1 MYIPLNIKTNYSLL
15 SSLVDIDNLIKRAKS
30 LGITSLAVTD
40 SAMYSTMDF
49 YKKCIQNDIKPII
62 GIDLTIDD
70 KSILLYAMNYEGYQN
85 LTRLVFKKQTNP
97 LTLKDL
103 ENYKNNLICILPYS
117 SIELYEEIK
126 KIYKHLYLGYSNLD
140 EREKINKI
148 HNKVLFINEVLYLN
162 EKENTYLKYLYLIK
176 DNKKRSYITSYNV
189 SNNHH
194 LMDIDEILSNSV
206 EKDLKW
212 MEEINNLCDIS
223 FSLNTNLLPKYS
235 DDEHFDTRIYLQSLC
250 KVGLE
255 KRLNNKIPTYYVD
268 RLKYELD
275 IITKMGFDNYFLVV
289 YDFVKYARKNKIL
302 IGPGR
307 GSAAGSLV
315 SYCLGITDVDPIK
328 YNLFFERF
336 LNPERVT
343 MPDIDIDFEST
354 RREEV
359 VDYVINKYG
368 QKRVAPIITFVTLS
382 GKQALRDVARIF
394 NYSSPKL
401 ENLS

>member
-1 MYIPLNIKTNYSLL
+1 
-15 SSLVDIDNLIKRAKS
+15 
-30 LGITSLAVTD
+30 
-40 SAMYSTMDF
+40 
-49 YKKCIQNDIKPII
+49 
-62 GIDLTIDD
+62 
-70 KSILLYAMNYEGYQN
+70 
-85 LTRLVFKKQTNP
+85 
-97 LTLKDL
+97 
-103 ENYKNNLICILPYS
+103 
-117 SIELYEEIK
+117 
-126 KIYKHLYLGYSNLD
+126 
-140 EREKINKI
+140 
-148 HNKVLFINEVLYLN
+148 
-162 EKENTYLKYLYLIK
+162 
-176 DNKKRSYITSYNV
+176 
-189 SNNHH
+189 
-194 LMDIDEILSNSV
+194 MDIDEILSNSV

-368 QKRVAPIITFVTLS
+368 QKGRSNYYVCNFVVS
-382 GKQALRDVARIF
+382 KH
-394 NYSSPKL
+394 
-401 ENLS
+401 